1 MADAVDK
8 DSKTEEATEKKIRDT
23 IEKGKL
29 PNSREAA
36 LLASFLAIL
45 IYAVFYARDAF
56 IDLGVYLSIFLEK
69 PEAWPLDTEND
80 IIELYR
86 SVMVATTQAVA
97 SLLVLLVLAGI
108 GASVFQNMPRFVG
121 ERIRPQLSRI
131 SLSKGWNRL
140 FGVQGFVEFLK
151 SLAKLGFACVVL
163 SLTLS
168 QDHRR
173 LLAGMITNPLE
184 FAMVIRSISV
194 DILTAI
200 VFVMVAIAAAD
211 LFWSRFS
218 WRRDM
223 RMSKQEVKDEL
234 KQSEGDPI
242 VKSRL
247 RSLARDRSRRRM
259 IAAVPRA
266 TLVIA
271 NPTHFS
277 IALKY
282 VREEDSA
289 PVVLAKGQ
297 DLVALKIRE
306 IAREHNIP
314 VFEDVALAR
323 SMYKQVSVDSVIPS
337 QFYQAVAELVRV
349 VYARKSGV
357 QAGVMNGRSIAQ

>member
-1 MADAVDK
+1 MADSVDK

-23 IEKGKL
+23 IEQGKL
-29 PNSREAA
+29 PHSRETA

-45 IYAVFYARDAF
+45 IYTVFYAKDAF
-56 IDLGVYLSIFLEK
+56 VDLGMFLSMFLEK
-69 PEAWPLDTEND
+69 PEAWPLATESD
-80 IIELYR
+80 VITLYK
-86 SVMVATTQAVA
+86 SVMLAIARAVA
-97 SLLVLLVLAGI
+97 SLLVLLVVAGI
-108 GASVFQNMPRFVG
+108 GASVFQNMPRFVA
-121 ERIRPQLSRI
+121 ERIRPQFSRI
-131 SLSKGWNRL
+131 SLAKGWNRL
-140 FGVQGFVEFLK
+140 FGLQGFVEFLK
-151 SLAKLGFACVVL
+151 SLAKLGFATVVL
-163 SLTLS
+163 VFTLS

-184 FAMVIRSISV
+184 FAMVIRGISV
-194 DILTAI
+194 DILVAI
-200 VFVMVAIAAAD
+200 VFVIALIAAAD
-211 LFWSRFS
+211 LVWSRFN
-218 WRRDM
+218 WKQEM
-223 RMSKQEVKDEL
+223 RMSKQEVKDEF

-349 VYARKSGV
+349 VYSRKA
-357 QAGVMNGRSIAQ
+357 QAGL